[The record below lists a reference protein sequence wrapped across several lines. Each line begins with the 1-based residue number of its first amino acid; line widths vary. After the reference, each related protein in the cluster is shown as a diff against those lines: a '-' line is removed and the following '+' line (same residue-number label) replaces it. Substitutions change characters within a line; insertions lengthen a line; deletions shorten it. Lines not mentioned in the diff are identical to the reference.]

1 MFIRYTSIIFC
12 LLFMIVA
19 CSAESKNVPVEL
31 SSGVNFPK
39 TDLDTSPSNSNP
51 DGTDIDGSVINKKS
65 DDAHSGI
72 PDVPILPNLK
82 PGWLWDTDGPIIL
95 STKADTSLDDSL
107 FIGSKTFA
115 DIVVFN
121 GSLIQVESGFN
132 VDILFDNQKVYEIH
146 FAGPTPG
153 AAFRRSIDA
162 MTDVIASLDVTSG
175 EHIVKMHIDPGNLI
189 DEFDENDNVFEKT
202 FIWSDHQVGVK
213 PSLRYSKDG
222 LKTVLSKVP
231 QLLKSNS
238 HVLTEGGALDIDEIL
253 DIADAGIF
261 LLTGSSI
268 REKRIRIQ
276 ILDRE
281 NYLNR
286 LDTNFRDMFALN
298 DGSDYLAFANE
309 RDFQKKYSLGKKDRI
324 EGMVDVMVDG
334 SNTFDLVIGTLVH
347 ELAHAI
353 QDLRAPEQTEQSTA
367 TNSLELTVIR
377 EAEAQQ
383 FERAFWLVVQEV
395 TGENIFSFRYSK
407 SRDEYI
413 NSNIHIDYN
422 TAYYQHD
429 LGRLIQWLAV
439 LSDRNLENLKT
450 ELLQNGELSYESGI
464 ILFEYFLTI
473 EPDDVSAYVVDLLAT
488 FDYYDSEIIRLQKE
502 RLMTNG
508 PAVEYEYNGLE
519 KVSLLMP

>member
-1 MFIRYTSIIFC
+1 
-12 LLFMIVA
+12 MIVA
-19 CSAESKNVPVEL
+19 CSAEPENVPIES
-31 SSGVNFPK
+31 SSGINFPK
-39 TDLDTSPSNSNP
+39 SDLDTSPSNSNP
-51 DGTDIDGSVINKKS
+51 DSTDIDGSVINKKS

-95 STKADTSLDDSL
+95 STKADTNLDDSL

-132 VDILFDNQKVYEIH
+132 VDILFDNQKVYEIQ

-175 EHIVKMHIDPGNLI
+175 EHIVKMHIDPENLI

-213 PSLRYSKDG
+213 SSVSYSNDE
-222 LKTVLSKVP
+222 LKIVLSKVP
-231 QLLKSNS
+231 QLLKSNRPA
-238 HVLTEGGALDIDEIL
+238 LAEGGSLDIDEIL

-281 NYLNR
+281 HYLNR
-286 LDTNFRDMFALN
+286 LDTTFRDMFALN
-298 DGSDYLAFANE
+298 DGSDYLDFSNE

-334 SNTFDLVIGTLVH
+334 FNTFDLVIGTLVH
-347 ELAHAI
+347 ELAHA
-353 QDLRAPEQTEQSTA
+353 L
-367 TNSLELTVIR
+367 
-377 EAEAQQ
+377 
-383 FERAFWLVVQEV
+383 
-395 TGENIFSFRYSK
+395 
-407 SRDEYI
+407 
-413 NSNIHIDYN
+413 
-422 TAYYQHD
+422 
-429 LGRLIQWLAV
+429 
-439 LSDRNLENLKT
+439 
-450 ELLQNGELSYESGI
+450 
-464 ILFEYFLTI
+464 
-473 EPDDVSAYVVDLLAT
+473 
-488 FDYYDSEIIRLQKE
+488 
-502 RLMTNG
+502 
-508 PAVEYEYNGLE
+508 
-519 KVSLLMP
+519 